1 MQRIGYSNMSPFDF
15 INAINTTKQN
25 LFEDPQAEKDY
36 SAFMVNR
43 GLSYFPD
50 TVFYA
55 NEMNRHSSIPKQWQ
69 FSFLLNT
76 ISKKKRFSKWAK
88 KDSETKSIQLVKEY
102 YGYSTEKAKEA
113 LSVLSPEHLTMI
125 EEKLYKGGK

>member
-1 MQRIGYSNMSPFDF
+1 MSPFDF

-25 LFEDPQAEKDY
+25 LFEDPQADKDY

-50 TVFYA
+50 TVLYA
-55 NEMNRHSSIPKQWQ
+55 NEMNRYPSLPKEWQ
-69 FSFLLNT
+69 FSFFLNT

-88 KDSETKSIQLVKEY
+88 KDNETKSIQLVKEY

-113 LSVLSPEHLTMI
+113 LSVLSPEHLNMI
-125 EEKLYKGGK
+125 EEKLYKGGKS

>member
-1 MQRIGYSNMSPFDF
+1 MSPFDF

-43 GLSYFPD
+43 GLSYFHD
-50 TVFYA
+50 TVLYA
-55 NEMNRHSSIPKQWQ
+55 NEMNRHHSIPKEWQ
-69 FSFLLNT
+69 FSFFLNT
-76 ISKKKRFSKWAK
+76 ISKKKRFSKWSK
-88 KDSETKSIQLVKEY
+88 KDKETKSIQLVKEY

-113 LSVLSPEHLTMI
+113 LSVFSSEHLNMI
-125 EEKLYKGGK
+125 EEKLYKGGKS